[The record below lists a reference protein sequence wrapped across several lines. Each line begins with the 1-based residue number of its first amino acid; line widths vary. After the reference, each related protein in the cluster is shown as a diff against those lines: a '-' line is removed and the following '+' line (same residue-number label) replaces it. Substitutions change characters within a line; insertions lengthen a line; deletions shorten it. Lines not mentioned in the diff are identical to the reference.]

1 MKFPLAQWVDGLSI
15 EVLLGFVGIVLGIVG
30 TLALIVVSLWM
41 VIRGDKTP
49 DEKQNRSLE
58 RRGFPLD

>member
-1 MKFPLAQWVDGLSI
+1 MKFPLAQWADGLSI

-49 DEKQNRSLE
+49 DEKQDRSQE